1 MAELTFGG
9 QKGRSIPLAS
19 RFSFLSFGSFEV
31 GGGLQKI
38 KKIGYRFF
46 LFFFLGIFRFMNNR
60 ILSRFIFH
68 HSHNLFLF
76 LAQGL
81 ISLREE

>member
-19 RFSFLSFGSFEV
+19 RLSFLSFGSFEV

-38 KKIGYRFF
+38 KKIGCRF
-46 LFFFLGIFRFMNNR
+46 FFFLGIFRFMNNR
-60 ILSRFIFH
+60 ILRRFIFH
-68 HSHNLFLF
+68 HLHNLFLF
-76 LAQGL
+76 LARGL
-81 ISLREE
+81 ISLHEE